1 MDALAESARDDV
13 TQGIYNPAK
22 MVLNA
27 AMTGQFKALRQLG
40 GLLAMLALSACAA
53 LQSPEKASEPASF
66 AQPAAAEVVSVGFD
80 NITDKYIEPV
90 ELRRIG
96 IEGLRGLGA
105 IDAGITLSV
114 ENGDIILFEFGE
126 EIGRLQV
133 PPETDARAWG
143 AAVVAL
149 TEKARENSSEIRAAS
164 SEKIYEAIFD
174 GALSDL
180 DIFSRYAGMKEA
192 TRNRARRDGFG
203 GIGIRF
209 RIEGDAAVVTKVLP
223 DTPAAN
229 SGMRP
234 GDRIIKVE
242 GRAITG
248 LGSSEI
254 TRLIRGP
261 VHTQVSLTLARP
273 EAVQPFT
280 IAVARAHI
288 VPETV
293 HWQVENGIGIVKIS
307 SFNQETA
314 NSLER
319 ALRRATRP
327 DAPPLAGVIVDLRG
341 NPGGL
346 LRQSID
352 VADMVLTQGDI
363 LRTSGR
369 HPDSLHHYRAS
380 GADIMQGRPLVVI
393 IDGKSASAAEIVA
406 AALQD
411 RDRAVVIGTSSY
423 GKGSVQTVIRLPN
436 DGEITLTWSKF
447 VAPSGYILHGL
458 GVVPTVCTSGE
469 TDMKNV
475 AGIIERSLEG
485 DKAVKTVSWRRR
497 ALLGDVERQTLRDG
511 CPAETRSGALDL
523 EVAKRLILNHRMHA
537 RALRMTTA
545 TAQATN

>member
-1 MDALAESARDDV
+1 
-13 TQGIYNPAK
+13 
-22 MVLNA
+22 
-27 AMTGQFKALRQLG
+27 MTGKIKALQQLG

-53 LQSPEKASEPASF
+53 FQSTEKTAEPASF
-66 AQPAAAEVVSVGFD
+66 AQPAAAEVISVGFD

-96 IEGLRGLGA
+96 VEGLRGLGA
-105 IDAGITLSV
+105 IDAGITLA
-114 ENGDIILFEFGE
+114 EQHGDLVMFEYGE
-126 EIGRLQV
+126 EIGRMRF
-133 PPETDARAWG
+133 PAESDARAWG

-149 TEKARENSSEIRAAS
+149 TEKARENSTEIRAAS

-209 RIEGDAAVVTKVLP
+209 RIENDAAVVTQVLA
-223 DTPAAN
+223 DTPAAT

-234 GDRIIKVE
+234 GDRIVKVE
-242 GRAITG
+242 GREIKG
-248 LGSSEI
+248 LDSSDV

-261 VHTQVSLTLARP
+261 VHTQVTLTLARP
-273 EAVQPFT
+273 EAVQPFS

-293 HWQVENGIGIVKIS
+293 NWQVDNGIGIIKIS

-314 NSLER
+314 HSLER
-319 ALRRATRP
+319 VLKRAVTP
-327 DAPPLAGVIVDLRG
+327 DAPYLSGLILDLRG

-352 VADMVLTQGDI
+352 VANMVLTQGDI

-380 GADIMQGRPLVVI
+380 GNDIIQGRPLVVI

-411 RDRAVVIGTSSY
+411 RDRAVVIGTASY

-469 TDMKNV
+469 TDIEHV
-475 AGIIERSLEG
+475 AGILERALEG
-485 DKAVKTVSWRRR
+485 EQAAKTVSWRRR
-497 ALLGDVERQTLRDG
+497 AMLGDEERQSLRDG
-511 CPAETRSGALDL
+511 CPAETRSGAFDL

>member
-1 MDALAESARDDV
+1 M
-13 TQGIYNPAK
+13 QF
-22 MVLNA
+22 
-27 AMTGQFKALRQLG
+27 MTGQLKTLKRLT
-40 GLLAMLALSACAA
+40 GLLAVLGLGACSII
-53 LQSPEKASEPASF
+53 QGPEQAPQEVSF
-66 AQPAAAEVVSVGFD
+66 AQPAAAEVITVGLD
-80 NITDKYIEPV
+80 NIQDKYIEPV
-90 ELRRIG
+90 ALRRIG

-105 IDAGITLSV
+105 IDAGITLSDD
-114 ENGDIILFEFGE
+114 NGYLVMFEYGN
-126 EIGRLQV
+126 EIGRMRI
-133 PPETDARAWG
+133 PPESDVRAWG
-143 AAVVAL
+143 AALVAL
-149 TEKARENSSEIRAAS
+149 TEKARENSTEISAAS
-164 SEKIYEAIFD
+164 AEKIYEAIFD

-180 DIFSRYAGMKEA
+180 DIFSRYAGVKEA
-192 TRNRARRDGFG
+192 SINRSRRDGFG

-209 RIEGDAAVVTKVLP
+209 RIEDDVAVVTKVLQG
-223 DTPAAN
+223 TPAAD

-234 GDRIIKVE
+234 GDRIVKVE
-242 GRAITG
+242 GHGTKG
-248 LGSSEI
+248 LKSAEV

-261 VHTQVSLTLARP
+261 VNTQVTLTLSRP

-293 HWQVENGIGIVKIS
+293 YWRVENGIGIFRIS
-307 SFNQETA
+307 SFNQDTA
-314 NSLER
+314 NSLEK
-319 ALRRATRP
+319 ALKQALTP
-327 DAPPLAGVIVDLRG
+327 DGAPLAGIVLDLRG

-380 GADIMQGRPLVVI
+380 GRDIAQGRPLVVI

-447 VAPSGYILHGL
+447 VAPSGYYLHGL
-458 GVVPTVCTSGE
+458 GVVPTICTSGE
-469 TDMKNV
+469 HELENV
-475 AGIIERSLEG
+475 AGILERALEG
-485 DKAVKTVSWRRR
+485 EMTARTVSWRRR
-497 ALLGDVERQTLRDG
+497 ALLEETERQSLRDA
-511 CPAETRSGALDL
+511 CPAENRSGPLDL
-523 EVAKRLILNHRMHA
+523 EIAKRLILNERMHA

>member
-1 MDALAESARDDV
+1 
-13 TQGIYNPAK
+13 
-22 MVLNA
+22 
-27 AMTGQFKALRQLG
+27 MTGQITMMGRLT
-40 GLLAMLALSACAA
+40 GLCAALALSACAA
-53 LQSPEKASEPASF
+53 LQGPQQGTAPSTF
-66 AQPAAAEVVSVGFD
+66 AEPAAAEVIAVGFD

-90 ELRRIG
+90 QLKRIG
-96 IEGLRGLGA
+96 VEGLRGLGA
-105 IDAGITLSV
+105 IDAGLSLS
-114 ENGDIILFEFGE
+114 EQAGE
-126 EIGRLQV
+126 IVMYEYGSETGRMRL
-133 PPETDARAWG
+133 PADTDSRAWA

-180 DIFSRYAGMKEA
+180 DIFSRYAGVTEA

-209 RIEGDAAVVTKVLP
+209 RIEDGAAVVTKVL
-223 DTPAAN
+223 DETPAAE

-234 GDRIIKVE
+234 GDRIVKVE
-242 GRAITG
+242 GRDIKG
-248 LGSSEI
+248 LSNSEI
-254 TRLIRGP
+254 TQLIRGP
-261 VHTQVSLTLARP
+261 VHTQVTLTLSRP

-280 IAVARAHI
+280 IAVARTHI

-293 HWQVENGIGIVKIS
+293 QWRVENGIGIIKIS
-307 SFNQETA
+307 SFNHETA
-314 NSLER
+314 HSLEKLLSR
-319 ALRRATRP
+319 VMAP
-327 DAPPLAGVIVDLRG
+327 DAAPLAGLIIDLRG

-346 LRQSID
+346 LRQSVE
-352 VADMVLTQGDI
+352 VADMLLTQGDI

-369 HPDSLHHYRAS
+369 HPDSLHHYTAS
-380 GADIMQGRPLVVI
+380 GRDMAAGKPVVI
-393 IDGKSASAAEIVA
+393 MIDGKSASAAEIVA

-447 VAPSGYILHGL
+447 VAPSGYYIHGL
-458 GVVPTVCTSGE
+458 GVVPTVCTSGQE
-469 TDMKNV
+469 EMQQ
-475 AGIIERSLEG
+475 ASGIIERSLEG
-485 DKAVKTVSWRRR
+485 ELAAKTVSWRRR
-497 ALLGDVERQTLRDG
+497 ALLREDERQALRDS
-511 CPAETRSGALDL
+511 CPAQPRSGPLDI
-523 EVAKRLILNHRMHA
+523 EIAKRLILNGRLHA

>member
-1 MDALAESARDDV
+1 
-13 TQGIYNPAK
+13 
-22 MVLNA
+22 
-27 AMTGQFKALRQLG
+27 
-40 GLLAMLALSACAA
+40 MLALSACAA
-53 LQSPEKASEPASF
+53 LQGPEKAAEPSSF
-66 AQPAAAEVVSVGFD
+66 AQPAAAEVISVGFD

-96 IEGLRGLGA
+96 VEGLRGLGA
-105 IDAGITLSV
+105 IDAGITLS
-114 ENGDIILFEFGE
+114 EQHGDLVMFEYGE
-126 EIGRLQV
+126 EIGRMQL
-133 PPETDARAWG
+133 PPQSDARAWG

-149 TEKARENSSEIRAAS
+149 TEKARENSTEIRAAS

-209 RIEGDAAVVTKVLP
+209 RIENDIAVVTQVLA
-223 DTPAAN
+223 DTPAAT

-234 GDRIIKVE
+234 GDKIVKVE
-242 GRAITG
+242 GRDVKG
-248 LGSSEI
+248 LDSSDI

-261 VHTQVSLTLARP
+261 VHTQVTLTLARA

-293 HWQVENGIGIVKIS
+293 HWRAENGIGIIRIS

-319 ALRRATRP
+319 VINRALAP
-327 DAPPLAGVIVDLRG
+327 DAPYLSGLILDLRG

-352 VADMVLTQGDI
+352 VANMVLTQGDI

-380 GADIMQGRPLVVI
+380 GSDIAQGRPLVVI

-411 RDRAVVIGTSSY
+411 RDRAVVIGTASY

-469 TDMKNV
+469 TDVSHV
-475 AGIIERSLEG
+475 ARLLERALEG
-485 DKAVKTVSWRRR
+485 EKAAKTVSWRRR
-497 ALLGDVERQTLRDG
+497 AMLGDTERQSLRDN
-511 CPAETRSGALDL
+511 CPAETRVGSFDL

>member
-1 MDALAESARDDV
+1 
-13 TQGIYNPAK
+13 
-22 MVLNA
+22 
-27 AMTGQFKALRQLG
+27 MTGHFKGLRRLSG
-40 GLLAMLALSACAA
+40 PLAALALSACAA
-53 LQSPEKASEPASF
+53 LPGADHQASDSTF
-66 AQPAAAEVVSVGFD
+66 AQPAAAEVIAVGFD

-90 ELRRIG
+90 KLKRISV
-96 IEGLRGLGA
+96 EGLRGLGA
-105 IDAGITLSV
+105 IDAGLSLSEQAGEIV
-114 ENGDIILFEFGE
+114 MYEYGE
-126 EIGRLQV
+126 EIGRMRA
-133 PPETDARAWG
+133 PAETDSRAWA

-149 TEKARENSSEIRAAS
+149 TEKARNSSSEIRAAS
-164 SEKIYEAIFD
+164 PEKIYEAIFD

-180 DIFSRYAGMKEA
+180 DIFSRYAGTTEA

-209 RIEGDAAVVTKVLP
+209 RIEDGIAIVTKVL
-223 DTPAAN
+223 DATPAAE
-229 SGMRP
+229 SGMQP
-234 GDRIIKVE
+234 GDKIIRVE
-242 GRAITG
+242 GHDTRG
-248 LGSSEI
+248 LQSSEI

-261 VHTQVSLTLARP
+261 VHTQVTLTLARP

-293 HWQVENGIGIVKIS
+293 RWRVDDGIGIIEIS

-314 NSLER
+314 HSLEKILNR
-319 ALRRATRP
+319 AMAP
-327 DAPPLAGVIVDLRG
+327 DSRPLAGLVIDLRG

-352 VADMVLTQGDI
+352 VADMLLTQGDI

-380 GADIMQGRPLVVI
+380 GRDMAAGRPVVVM

-411 RDRAVVIGTSSY
+411 RDRAVVIGTASY

-447 VAPSGYILHGL
+447 VAPSGYYLHGL
-458 GVVPTVCTSGE
+458 GVVPTVCTSGQTE
-469 TDMKNV
+469 LPMV
-475 AGIIERSLEG
+475 SGIIEKSLEG
-485 DKAVKTVSWRRR
+485 EQAAKTVSWRRR
-497 ALLGDVERQTLRDG
+497 ALLGNEERQSLRDG
-511 CPAETRSGALDL
+511 CPAETRKGPFDL
-523 EVAKRLILNHRMHA
+523 EIAKRLILNARLHA

>member
-1 MDALAESARDDV
+1 
-13 TQGIYNPAK
+13 
-22 MVLNA
+22 
-27 AMTGQFKALRQLG
+27 MTGHFKALRRLTA
-40 GLLAMLALSACAA
+40 LFAALALSACAMLPGTDRQPPSA
-53 LQSPEKASEPASF
+53 TF
-66 AQPAAAEVVSVGFD
+66 AQPAAAEVIAVGFD
-80 NITDKYIEPV
+80 NIADKYIEPV

-96 IEGLRGLGA
+96 VEGLRGLGA
-105 IDAGITLSV
+105 IDAGLSLSEQAGEIV
-114 ENGDIILFEFGE
+114 MYEYGE
-126 EIGRLQV
+126 EIGRMQL
-133 PPETDARAWG
+133 PADTDARAWA

-149 TEKARENSSEIRAAS
+149 TEKARDNSSEIRAAS
-164 SEKIYEAIFD
+164 PEKIYEAIFD

-180 DIFSRYAGMKEA
+180 DIFSRYAGMAEA

-209 RIEGDAAVVTKVLP
+209 RIEDGIAVVTRVLGA
-223 DTPAAN
+223 TPASE

-234 GDRIIKVE
+234 GDKIIKVE
-242 GRAITG
+242 GHGTRG
-248 LGSSEI
+248 LDNGEI

-261 VHTQVSLTLARP
+261 VHTQVTLTLSRP

-293 HWQVENGIGIVKIS
+293 RWQVEDGIGIIKIS
-307 SFNQETA
+307 SFNQDTA
-314 NSLER
+314 HSLEKILSQ
-319 ALRRATRP
+319 AMAP
-327 DAPPLAGVIVDLRG
+327 DAEPLAGLVIDLRG

-352 VADMVLTQGDI
+352 VADMLLTQGDI

-369 HPDSLHHYRAS
+369 HPDSLHHYRA
-380 GADIMQGRPLVVI
+380 GGRDIAAGRPVVVM

-447 VAPSGYILHGL
+447 VAPSGYYLHGL
-458 GVVPTVCTSGE
+458 GVVPTVCTSGQTE
-469 TDMKNV
+469 LPLV
-475 AGIIERSLEG
+475 SGIIEKSLEG
-485 DKAVKTVSWRRR
+485 EQAAKTVSWRRR
-497 ALLGDVERQTLRDG
+497 ALLDNVERQSLRDG
-511 CPAETRSGALDL
+511 CPAETRKGPLDL
-523 EVAKRLILNHRMHA
+523 EIAKRLILNGRLHA
-537 RALRMTTA
+537 RALRITTA

>member
-1 MDALAESARDDV
+1 
-13 TQGIYNPAK
+13 
-22 MVLNA
+22 
-27 AMTGQFKALRQLG
+27 MTGKFTTFGKLSRV
-40 GLLAMLALSACAA
+40 LAVLAVSACAA
-53 LQSPEKASEPASF
+53 VQNNQQAEPGASF
-66 AQPAAAEVVSVGFD
+66 AEPAAAEVIAVGFD

-90 ELRRIG
+90 ELRRMG
-96 IEGLRGLGA
+96 VEGLRGLGA
-105 IDAGITLSV
+105 IDAGLSLA
-114 ENGDIILFEFGE
+114 EQSGEIIMYEYGN
-126 EIGRLQV
+126 EIGRMRL
-133 PPETDARAWG
+133 PSATDSRAW
-143 AAVVAL
+143 AAAIVAL
-149 TEKARENSSEIRAAS
+149 TEKARDNSSEIRAAS

-209 RIEGDAAVVTKVLP
+209 RIEDGVAVVTKVLAT
-223 DTPAAN
+223 TPAAE
-229 SGMRP
+229 SGMRA
-234 GDRIIKVE
+234 GDRIVKVE
-242 GRAITG
+242 GHDVKG
-248 LGSSEI
+248 LQNTEI

-261 VHTQVSLTLARP
+261 VHTQVTLTLSRS

-293 HWQVENGIGIVKIS
+293 QWRVENGIGIAQIS
-307 SFNQETA
+307 SFNHETA
-314 NSLER
+314 NSMEKI
-319 ALRRATRP
+319 LRRAMAP
-327 DAPPLAGVIVDLRG
+327 DSKSLSGLIIDLRG

-346 LRQSID
+346 LRQSIE
-352 VADMVLTQGDI
+352 VADMLLTQGDI

-369 HPDSLHHYRAS
+369 HPDSLHHYKA
-380 GADIMQGRPLVVI
+380 GGYDLAAGLPVVVM

-447 VAPSGYILHGL
+447 VAPSGYFLHGL

-469 TDMKNV
+469 TEIQRV
-475 AGIIERSLEG
+475 AGIIEKSLEG
-485 DKAVKTVSWRRR
+485 EQAAKTVSWRRR
-497 ALLGDVERQTLRDG
+497 ALLRDDERQTLRDS
-511 CPAETRSGALDL
+511 CPAEARSGALDM
-523 EVAKRLILNHRMHA
+523 EIAKRLILNDRMHA

>member
-1 MDALAESARDDV
+1 
-13 TQGIYNPAK
+13 
-22 MVLNA
+22 
-27 AMTGQFKALRQLG
+27 MTGSFKALRQMA
-40 GLLAMLALSACAA
+40 GLLAALALSACAA
-53 LQSPEKASEPASF
+53 IQGTEQPSQDASF
-66 AQPAAAEVVSVGFD
+66 AQPAAAEVITVGFN
-80 NITDKYIEPV
+80 NISDKYIEPV

-96 IEGLRGLGA
+96 VEGLRGLGA
-105 IDAGITLSV
+105 IDAGITFADD
-114 ENGDIILFEFGE
+114 NGELVMYEYGE
-126 EIGRLQV
+126 EIGHMQLPAESDV
-133 PPETDARAWG
+133 RAWG

-149 TEKARENSSEIRAAS
+149 TEKARENSDQIRAAS

-209 RIEGDAAVVTKVLP
+209 RTEDDVAVVTKVLEG
-223 DTPAAN
+223 TPAAE

-234 GDRIIKVE
+234 GDRIVKVA
-242 GRAITG
+242 GRDVQG
-248 LGSSEI
+248 LQSGDI

-261 VHTQVSLTLARP
+261 VHTQVTLTLSRP

-280 IAVARAHI
+280 IAVARSHI

-293 HWQVENGIGIVKIS
+293 TWSVENGIGIVRIA

-319 ALRRATRP
+319 VLDRALAP
-327 DAPPLAGVIVDLRG
+327 DAPPLAGLILDLRG

-346 LRQSID
+346 LRESID

-369 HPDSLHHYRAS
+369 HPDSLHHYRAA
-380 GADIMQGRPLVVI
+380 GRDIAQGRPLVVI

-447 VAPSGYILHGL
+447 VAPSGYYLHGL

-469 TDMKNV
+469 NEVANV
-475 AGIIERSLEG
+475 AGILERALEG
-485 DKAVKTVSWRRR
+485 EMAAKTVSWRRR
-497 ALLGDVERQTLRDG
+497 ALLDDTERRKLRDG
-511 CPAETRSGALDL
+511 CPAENRSGPFDL
-523 EVAKRLILNHRMHA
+523 EIAKRLILNERMHT

>member
-1 MDALAESARDDV
+1 MM
-13 TQGIYNPAK
+13 QGIYTPSK
-22 MVLNA
+22 IVLNA
-27 AMTGQFKALRQLG
+27 PMTGEIKALRQLG
-40 GLLAMLALSACAA
+40 GLIAMLALSACAA
-53 LQSPEKASEPASF
+53 FQGSEKSAEPASF
-66 AQPAAAEVVSVGFD
+66 AQPAAAEVISVGFD

-96 IEGLRGLGA
+96 VEGLRGLGA
-105 IDAGITLSV
+105 IDAGVTLS
-114 ENGDIILFEFGE
+114 EQHGDLVMFEYGE
-126 EIGRLQV
+126 EIGRMRL
-133 PPETDARAWG
+133 PPERDARAWG

-149 TEKARENSSEIRAAS
+149 TEKARDNSPEIRAAS

-209 RIEGDAAVVTKVLP
+209 RIENDVAIVTRVLA
-223 DTPAAN
+223 DTPAAT

-234 GDRIIKVE
+234 GDRIVKVE
-242 GRAITG
+242 GHEIKG
-248 LGSSEI
+248 LDSSDV

-261 VHTQVSLTLARP
+261 VHTQVTLTLARS

-293 HWQVENGIGIVKIS
+293 HWHVEKGIGIIKIS

-314 NSLER
+314 HALER
-319 ALRRATRP
+319 VLKRAVLP
-327 DAPPLAGVIVDLRG
+327 DAPHISGLILDLRG

-352 VADMVLTQGDI
+352 VANMVLTQGDI

-380 GADIMQGRPLVVI
+380 GADILQGRPLVVI

-469 TDMKNV
+469 TDIEHV
-475 AGIIERSLEG
+475 AGILERALEG
-485 DKAVKTVSWRRR
+485 EQAAKTVSWRRR
-497 ALLGDVERQTLRDG
+497 AMLGDEERQLLRDG
-511 CPAETRSGALDL
+511 CPAETRSGAFDL
-523 EVAKRLILNHRMHA
+523 EVAKRLILNHRLHA